1 MFFAGLRVVPNATS
15 HIRVI
20 GGHLRIRKNQGR
32 NHISKQYAFPFINS
46 RARNHASKQCA
57 SPFIN
62 SQAKNHVSKQCASP
76 FVNFQARNRGFTLY
90 IIDYTIFQ
98 LSFLYELAVYRFFF
112 KFIYYHSLVCRFVR
126 TLLTK
131 EQVEN
136 VLVELGNKQF
146 QKFVKN
152 MDKGDPYAELP
163 KLRYT
168 LMFIQCHPHL
178 SYTYLCQFSI
188 VCVHCLHVYCL
199 YIYHLHIY
207 HLYMYVLQMIT
218 Q

>member
-1 MFFAGLRVVPNATS
+1 M
-15 HIRVI
+15 VI

-168 LMFIQCHPHL
+168 LMFIQCHPYL
-178 SYTYLCQFSI
+178 SYTYFLSMFYRLCSLSTRLLSVHLSSPYLSSEH
-188 VCVHCLHVYCL
+188 VCVANDHTVATY
-199 YIYHLHIY
+199 
-207 HLYMYVLQMIT
+207 
-218 Q
+218 